1 MEGMDFPTEQEMA
14 MPLVM
19 PFTTERKV
27 AVQSDTH
34 KMGEMVETLIVEFDR
49 QKYEEFVFS
58 GSASRKTA

>member
-19 PFTTERKV
+19 PFTTKRKV

-49 QKYEEFVFS
+49 QKYEEFVFL
-58 GSASRKTA
+58 GVG